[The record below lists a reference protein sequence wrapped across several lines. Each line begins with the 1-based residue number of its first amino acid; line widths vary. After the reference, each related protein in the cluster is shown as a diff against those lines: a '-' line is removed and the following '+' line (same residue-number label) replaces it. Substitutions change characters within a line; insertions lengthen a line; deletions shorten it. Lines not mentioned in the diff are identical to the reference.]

1 MHEAQLPPPPP
12 PVRRRHRLCAAA
24 VPPAATFKPPACPS
38 LAQSDV
44 SLETSRLGF
53 PSSNFP
59 LCSVQFVSFPKYW
72 SHLNYYFSRISRGLD
87 LYKKYNKLNAQ
98 PIHTLKN
105 YLSSYLEWIVRWI
118 STIDKK
124 TKGFNVPFPCFIF
137 FIKSVI
143 CY

>member
-12 PVRRRHRLCAAA
+12 PPVRRRCRLCAAVVPLA
-24 VPPAATFKPPACPS
+24 VAFKPPACPS

-59 LCSVQFVSFPKYW
+59 LCTEFVLSQILILFE
-72 SHLNYYFSRISRGLD
+72 LRFIADFLRLD

-98 PIHTLKN
+98 RFTYTQKI
-105 YLSSYLEWIVRWI
+105 I
-118 STIDKK
+118 
-124 TKGFNVPFPCFIF
+124 
-137 FIKSVI
+137 
-143 CY
+143 